1 MGGSGGWGESYHH
14 IGVGGTNNDDLLRKC
29 KIIEEE
35 MEKKPRNKI
44 RTNYTFYVENPMWIE
59 VYIYIERE
67 KLRPQIC
74 LSLQYFLDK
83 SIQAIISLKFLLD

>member
-1 MGGSGGWGESYHH
+1 MQ
-14 IGVGGTNNDDLLRKC
+14 NNRRRNG
-29 KIIEEE
+29 
-35 MEKKPRNKI
+35 KKPRNKI
-44 RTNYTFYVENPMWIE
+44 RTNYTFYVENPMWME